1 MFDENAA
8 STAPH
13 EIEGTSAPARSALF
27 EPLSLRNGAI
37 IPNRLAKAAMEENM
51 ADQGQVPGPALLAL
65 YTRWAQGG
73 AGLLLTGNVMIDA
86 RALTGP
92 GGLVLEDDRD
102 LALFSRWATAMKSG
116 GAQAW
121 MQINHPGR
129 QMPVALGQQ
138 AVAPSAVPL
147 DLGGLSKLF
156 AQPRAMTS
164 AEVEDII
171 ARFARTA
178 ALAEQAGFDGVQV
191 HAAHGYLLNQF
202 LSPLVNQRTDTWG
215 GSLENRARALLDTVR
230 AVRAAVTPGFTVSVK
245 LNSADFQRGGFD
257 VDDAKQVVQWLND
270 LDIDLLELSGGSYE
284 SPAMQGT
291 PVEGSSTAA
300 REAYFVDFARDIAG
314 VAAMPVM
321 VTGGIR
327 RRAVA
332 EAALSPEGDRI
343 GVAMLGIATAMTVEP
358 ALPARW
364 RAGES
369 LEIAL
374 PSLSWKNRALAA
386 GATMAIAKLRLRRM
400 AAGKATERTPFAVLT
415 FIGDQLRTRRLAK
428 RYRAWM
434 NERQPAV

>member
-1 MFDENAA
+1 MFNENATGAPLRDIGDAA
-8 STAPH
+8 STP
-13 EIEGTSAPARSALF
+13 SRSALF
-27 EPLSLRNGAI
+27 EPLSLRRGAI
-37 IPNRLAKAAMEENM
+37 IPNRIAKAAMEENM

-65 YTRWAQGG
+65 YSRWAQGG

-102 LALFSRWATAMKSG
+102 LPLFARWAAAMKSG
-116 GAQAW
+116 GGQAW

-129 QMPVALGQQ
+129 QMAASMGQQ
-138 AVAPSAVPL
+138 AIAPSAVPL
-147 DLGGLSKLF
+147 DLGSLSRMF
-156 AQPRAMTS
+156 AQPRAMTQV
-164 AEVEDII
+164 EVEEVI

-178 ALAEQAGFDGVQV
+178 VLAEQAGFDGVQI
-191 HAAHGYLLNQF
+191 HSAHGYLLNQF
-202 LSPLVNQRTDTWG
+202 LSPLVNQRTDQWG
-215 GSLENRARALLDTVR
+215 GSLENRARALLETVR
-230 AVRAAVTPGFTVSVK
+230 AVRAAVASNFVVSVK

-257 VDDAKQVVQWLND
+257 VADATQVVRWLND

-284 SPAMQGT
+284 SPAMQGS
-291 PVEGSSTAA
+291 PADGSSTAA
-300 REAYFVDFARDIAG
+300 REAYFIDFARDIAG
-314 VAAMPVM
+314 VATMPVM

-369 LEIAL
+369 LEIDL
-374 PSLSWKNRALAA
+374 PSLKWKNRALAA
-386 GATMAIAKLRLRRM
+386 GATMAIAKLRLRRI
-400 AAGKATERTPFAVLT
+400 AAGKIMKRTPSPMLT
-415 FIGDQLRTRRLAK
+415 FIGDQLRTHRLAK

-434 NERQPAV
+434 LAVNR